1 MADQTIAAKIP
12 DAQMR
17 WVDRYRKK
25 RELTRSAVVRIALRR
40 LKEEEENLD
49 SAKARTR

>member
-12 DAQMR
+12 TAQMR

-25 RELTRSAVVRIALRR
+25 RELTRSAVVRLALRR
-40 LKEEEENLD
+40 LKEDEESVEKG
-49 SAKARTR
+49 AART